1 MSKLHKKMKSIVTD
15 IAKASYFKINKSGI
29 YNNN

>member
-1 MSKLHKKMKSIVTD
+1 MSKLHQKMKNIVTD

-29 YNNN
+29 FNNS